1 GVVDPLSGLEDKGTV
16 LQIIIDNDDGHQ
28 AYVFFRWGR
37 VGAKN
42 PQVKRAPFP
51 INQTLHVI
59 LLQRKLHGPF
69 TKDAAKELFVSKF
82 TAKTE
87 NDWPVTP
94 PFEPVKGKYT
104 LIELDYSEG
113 DDNSTTMMDAET
125 AKNNPEQGAA
135 EVVPPSTLP
144 VSVQTFVKV
153 SKLSK
158 SHLAKG
164 YVILDFI
171 SDTLTTIADL
181 NAASK
186 QVEATSSTPRHRR
199 RSSRVIKS
207 TASSTTKAQL
217 AKCKAQLK
225 DWTSEYI
232 KLTHAPTHRQYK
244 LHVDAVHALHKLE
257 PSDSIDEKDPSLL
270 FDALNNHQGV
280 LILSDVALGTPV
292 HVLDAQ
298 EYSFEALQK
307 LKCHSLLGVGR
318 MAPSEAT
325 HETSYEFAL
334 KSVRLRYAVT
344 VTFEFN

>member
-42 PQVKRAPFP
+42 PQVRAPFP

-104 LIELDYSEG
+104 LIG
-113 DDNSTTMMDAET
+113 
-125 AKNNPEQGAA
+125 
-135 EVVPPSTLP
+135 
-144 VSVQTFVKV
+144 
-153 SKLSK
+153 KLSK

-257 PSDSIDEKDPSLL
+257 PSHSIEEKDPSLL
-270 FDALNNHQGV
+270 FDALNNHQNYIREDGV
-280 LILSDVALGTPV
+280 KMPKGTLVPT
-292 HVLDAQ
+292 DA
-298 EYSFEALQK
+298 EGG
-307 LKCHSLLGVGR
+307 SLLYNEYVVYR
-318 MAPSEAT
+318 T
-325 HETSYEFAL
+325 DQ
-334 KSVRLRYAVT
+334 VRLRYAVT

>member
-16 LQIIIDNDDGHQ
+16 LQEDDVVWSVMLNQTDVSYGVKGHNKFYSFQIIIDNDDGHQ

-113 DDNSTTMMDAET
+113 DDNSTTMMEAET

-144 VSVQTFVKV
+144 VSVQTFVKLICDV
-153 SKLSK
+153 DLIAQEVAEMHLDLKRMPLGKLSK

-186 QVEATSSTPRHRR
+186 QVEGTSSTPRHRR

-225 DWTSEYI
+225 DWTSEFYTNCAYDDGDV
-232 KLTHAPTHRQYK
+232 LVVVVDPAQ
-244 LHVDAVHALHKLE
+244 LWHV
-257 PSDSIDEKDPSLL
+257 
-270 FDALNNHQGV
+270 
-280 LILSDVALGTPV
+280 VAAR
-292 HVLDAQ
+292 D
-298 EYSFEALQK
+298 
-307 LKCHSLLGVGR
+307 
-318 MAPSEAT
+318 
-325 HETSYEFAL
+325 
-334 KSVRLRYAVT
+334 
-344 VTFEFN
+344 

>member
-1 GVVDPLSGLEDKGTV
+1 MDHYNVQQEHVSPVMLHCNGVVDPLSGLEDKGTV
-16 LQIIIDNDDGHQ
+16 LQVPTCNRHSHNKFYSFQIIIDNDDGHQ

-42 PQVKRAPFP
+42 PQVKCAPFP

-104 LIELDYSEG
+104 LIG
-113 DDNSTTMMDAET
+113 
-125 AKNNPEQGAA
+125 
-135 EVVPPSTLP
+135 
-144 VSVQTFVKV
+144 
-153 SKLSK
+153 KLSK

-225 DWTSEYI
+225 DWTS
-232 KLTHAPTHRQYK
+232 
-244 LHVDAVHALHKLE
+244 D
-257 PSDSIDEKDPSLL
+257 
-270 FDALNNHQGV
+270 
-280 LILSDVALGTPV
+280 DVALGTPV